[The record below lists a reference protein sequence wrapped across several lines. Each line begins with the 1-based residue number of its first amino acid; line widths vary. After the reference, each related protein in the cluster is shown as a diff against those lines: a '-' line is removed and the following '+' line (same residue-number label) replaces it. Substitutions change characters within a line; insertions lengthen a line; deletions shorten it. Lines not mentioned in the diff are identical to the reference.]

1 MNRIEQFLSAGSF
14 AVAGAST
21 DRSKYGN
28 QVLKALAKHSSTVY
42 PINPKADEV
51 EGLKAYPRIDA
62 LPRVPESL
70 SIVTPPAVTRQIVQ
84 DAIEAGV
91 RCVWMQPGAEDD
103 EAIEA
108 AKQAGMT
115 VICDGECVLVA
126 LQERG

>member
-1 MNRIEQFLSAGSF
+1 MKKIEQFLNANSF

-28 QVLKALAKHSSTVY
+28 QVLKALAKHSPTVY
-42 PINPKADEV
+42 PINPTADEV
-51 EGLKAYPRIDA
+51 EGLKAFPRISE
-62 LPRVPESL
+62 LPSVPESL
-70 SIVTPPAVTRQIVQ
+70 SIVTPPKVTRQVVQ
-84 DAIEAGV
+84 DAIQAGV

-108 AKQAGMT
+108 AKAAGMT
-115 VICDGECVLVA
+115 VISDGECVLVA